1 MPDLPEPT
9 AAETSSHEPPERSR
23 PAYDRDGDDAGASA
37 AAPPTPYDPDDADG
51 GAAALPQAIA
61 DHVEDMPAADAAV
74 VFEQLS
80 TERAAA
86 AAEILDPGTAGK
98 IVARMSPEAGAAV
111 ISAMPSPEA
120 SMVLAEVD
128 PDDRVDILEHVE
140 DAVHDRLMAE
150 LNAEDQAEVRH
161 LEQYPPDTAGGI
173 MTTQVTALFEDLT
186 AQQAIDELRR
196 LQEEMGQVFY
206 VYVIDRRRHLVGV
219 LTMRDLLL
227 SRPERRLNQF
237 MRTSV
242 ACVPATMD
250 QEEVARV
257 MRRLRYLALPVV
269 DGRNRLI
276 GLITVDD
283 VIDVVS
289 EEATEDVQKMFGAG
303 AEERLLSPWQFSFR
317 KRIWWLEVNLATAFL
332 AAWVVSFF
340 DHVVEALPAL
350 AAYMGIVSG
359 MGGNAGAQALAVAV
373 RGMALGE
380 TAPRLVWRVL
390 YRESIVGLLAG
401 LCVGVTTWACAAVH
415 IFGAEQYNHHPVL
428 FGAVMALALLFNHVN
443 ACTTGVLIPFVMRR
457 LGFDPAQSATI
468 FATTFT
474 DCGGFFATLWLA
486 KVLLHGH
493 GMGL

>member
-1 MPDLPEPT
+1 MPDSAPPQ
-9 AAETSSHEPPERSR
+9 SSPPDPSPYEPP
-23 PAYDRDGDDAGASA
+23 AYEVPTYDGVIEA
-37 AAPPTPYDPDDADG
+37 THAD
-51 GAAALPQAIA
+51 ALPQAIA
-61 DHVEDMPAADAAV
+61 DRVEDLPAADGAAV
-74 VFEQLS
+74 FERI
-80 TERAAA
+80 TAERAAA
-86 AAEILDPGTAGK
+86 AAEILDPGTAGR

-111 ISAMPSPEA
+111 ISAMPAPEA

-128 PDDRVDILEHVE
+128 PDDRVDILGHVTG
-140 DAVHDRLMAE
+140 AVHDQLMAE
-150 LNAEDQAEVRH
+150 FGPDDAAEVRH
-161 LEQYPPDTAGGI
+161 LEMYPPDTAGGI
-173 MTTQVTALFEDLT
+173 MTTQVTALAENLT
-186 AQQAIDELRR
+186 AQQAIEELRR
-196 LQEEMGQVFY
+196 LQEELGQVFY
-206 VYVIDRRRHLVGV
+206 VYVVDGRHHLVGV

-227 SRPERRLNQF
+227 SKPERRLNQF
-237 MRTSV
+237 MRTQV
-242 ACVPATMD
+242 ASVPATMD

-269 DGRNRLI
+269 DNRHRLL

-283 VIDVVS
+283 VVDVVN

-332 AAWVVSFF
+332 AAWVVSWF
-340 DHVVEALPAL
+340 DDVVAVVPAL

-390 YRESIVGLLAG
+390 YREAIVGLLAG
-401 LCVGVTTWACAAVH
+401 VCVGLTTWACAALH
-415 IFGAEQYNHHPVL
+415 IFGVDQYKGHAVL
-428 FGAVMALALLFNHVN
+428 FGAVIAIALVFNHVN
-443 ACTTGVLIPFVMRR
+443 ACTTGVLLPFAMRKM
-457 LGFDPAQSATI
+457 GFDPAQSATI

-486 KVLLHGH
+486 KVMLHGH
-493 GMGL
+493 VLGL